1 MDSSSLF
8 DFMNI
13 APLTHIA
20 DEFVLILS
28 MQIGRICK
36 WMNNW
41 SLTFTRTGSRLKFK
55 SFKTFNVRKLCK
67 MRVSEKWN
75 GNRSRGISFSFKWS
89 DTCNQK
95 TIDHWKIHN
104 IQAKGIKFFKVN
116 EQQPWPH
123 MRLWII
129 FSRYKQIV
137 GFNHGLRS
145 LYGTCFEFDDPT
157 LGPALPLV
165 NGRVFFFSRAAT
177 NSMLSQCTKNG
188 ILERRF
194 SWNRKFPAN
203 DEAFYDLNIFFFLNF
218 VL

>member
-41 SLTFTRTGSRLKFK
+41 PLTFTRTGSRLKFK

-67 MRVSEKWN
+67 MRVSKKWN

-89 DTCNQK
+89 DTEKYTTSKRKEYNFSK
-95 TIDHWKIHN
+95 LIR
-104 IQAKGIKFFKVN
+104 

-129 FSRYKQIV
+129 FSGYKQIV

-177 NSMLSQCTKNG
+177 NSMLSHCTKNG

-203 DEAFYDLNIFFFLNF
+203 DEAFYDLNIFF
-218 VL
+218 